1 MMEQF
6 MNQQKQAMD
15 EMKETIKQQS
25 TQIKM
30 LENQVA
36 NKHHHLQGNPALFRA
51 IPNSI

>member
-15 EMKETIKQQS
+15 EIKETIKQQS
-25 TQIKM
+25 TQIKI

-36 NKHHHLQGNPALFRA
+36 Q
-51 IPNSI
+51 